1 MMVTSISF
9 ALVTLGVL
17 LLLSGIVLV
26 VKHVKIA
33 GIIITLLGLVV
44 VAVPVLTYLYIA
56 LSMR

>member
-1 MMVTSISF
+1 MAISF
-9 ALVTLGVL
+9 VLFALGVL
-17 LLLSGIVLV
+17 LLLSGMVLV

-33 GIIITLLGLVV
+33 GIIITLLGLVI